1 MIVRIRGH
9 KIVLGDVLVWLCGT
23 AVALLWF
30 IPIWWMVST
39 SLKPSDTILTTT
51 VEWLPRAPTLANYE
65 KVFVAPVARWFT
77 NSVIV
82 TLVTTLSSVT
92 VAAMAGYALA
102 RMHFPGRKALF
113 FLTLALLMVPFEMGI
128 VPLYLGFSKLK
139 LVDTHLG
146 IILPST
152 VSIFVTYLFRQSF
165 LDFPRDLEDAAF
177 IDGCSR
183 LGIFWRV
190 ALPLSRPT
198 LIAGTIIVF
207 TGQWNDFLWPLLITI
222 SEPMQTLAVGMA
234 KFRQNVFR
242 WEDYGAP
249 MAAMTLLAAPTM
261 IVFLVL
267 QRFFVEGV
275 RMTGIKG

>member
-51 VEWLPRAPTLANYE
+51 VEWLPRAPTLAN
-65 KVFVAPVARWFT
+65 
-77 NSVIV
+77 
-82 TLVTTLSSVT
+82 
-92 VAAMAGYALA
+92 
-102 RMHFPGRKALF
+102 
-113 FLTLALLMVPFEMGI
+113 
-128 VPLYLGFSKLK
+128 
-139 LVDTHLG
+139 
-146 IILPST
+146 
-152 VSIFVTYLFRQSF
+152 
-165 LDFPRDLEDAAF
+165 
-177 IDGCSR
+177 
-183 LGIFWRV
+183 
-190 ALPLSRPT
+190 
-198 LIAGTIIVF
+198 
-207 TGQWNDFLWPLLITI
+207 NDFLWPLLITI